1 MVIFHSYVK
10 LPEGNIQFHPTWQWK
25 SPGSMIFHIVP
36 WLPLPSKPP
45 GAARGPECGHQRWR
59 RGGFEE
65 VDLEISMSIPIMY
78 MSLVGGLEHDWIIFP
93 EILGKIIPTD
103 FHIFQRGRYTTNQ
116 VCIGISVSIGE
127 QETQNGVHGLDGPL
141 FCLLFGRCFSIS
153 NPAVHFLKCLQVP
166 SQKRIE

>member
-1 MVIFHSYVK
+1 MLNYQRVTSSFIEHGNENPSVRYDCPMAPTAFFNSRSCKRRRMWPSTMTTRRVWRGWPPDIYVDTHYVYVSGWWFGTWLSFFH
-10 LPEGNIQFHPTWQWK
+10 
-25 SPGSMIFHIVP
+25 
-36 WLPLPSKPP
+36 
-45 GAARGPECGHQRWR
+45 RW
-59 RGGFEE
+59 
-65 VDLEISMSIPIMY
+65 
-78 MSLVGGLEHDWIIFP
+78 
-93 EILGKIIPTD
+93 GKIIPTD

-127 QETQNGVHGLDGPL
+127 QETQKGVHGLDGPAAPL